1 MKSLQRPT
9 QLDIILGLS
18 LQNYKRLSLG
28 TVLCRFALAALILSW
43 VPRWRW
49 KSIWSVLIPWYSVT
63 QTGSHPFPN
72 KHVYP
77 VKEGFSHLLLKQ
89 LPKDAHALLQ
99 HLLVIH
105 GPEGCDCLPCDHG
118 HQYTLLLLQAHREK
132 HRALAVKAQFHIQ
145 HHCVPLPLI
154 FSPHPLSSC
163 TLLTAPAPPPP
174 PPPQHKHSW
183 NNTKVKFKVPLAV
196 YEILLEK
203 QQKDWERNLQE

>member
-9 QLDIILGLS
+9 QLDIFILGLS

-28 TVLCRFALAALILSW
+28 IMLWHFAMAAPILSW
-43 VPRWRW
+43 VLRWRW
-49 KSIWSVLIPWYSVT
+49 KLQGKAIRLSWSLGIQWRRLASSPT
-63 QTGSHPFPN
+63 CSHPFHN

-77 VKEGFSHLLLKQ
+77 VKEAFSHLLLKQ

-132 HRALAVKAQFHIQ
+132 HRH
-145 HHCVPLPLI
+145 
-154 FSPHPLSSC
+154 
-163 TLLTAPAPPPP
+163 LL
-174 PPPQHKHSW
+174 
-183 NNTKVKFKVPLAV
+183 
-196 YEILLEK
+196 
-203 QQKDWERNLQE
+203 